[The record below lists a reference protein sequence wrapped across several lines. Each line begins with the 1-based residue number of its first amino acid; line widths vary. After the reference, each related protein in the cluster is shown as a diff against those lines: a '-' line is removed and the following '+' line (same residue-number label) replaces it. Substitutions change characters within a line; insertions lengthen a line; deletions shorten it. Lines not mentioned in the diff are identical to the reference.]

1 MDLQQLESILN
12 DMQQPAYRFKQIK
25 LAVYKEL
32 KDSFG
37 AIENIPLPL
46 RRDLDR
52 LVPFSELTLTT
63 EQQSTDG
70 SVKALFAA
78 RDHVSIESVLIPY
91 ADGIRTVCVSTEAG
105 CQVNCAFCAT
115 GHLGFTRVLTASEI
129 VEQVLYFA
137 RALKPRGEKV
147 TTSCS
152 WGRESLFSTMTTSR
166 APSSC

>member
-105 CQVNCAFCAT
+105 CQVQLCFLCDRTFGLYQGPDGFRDCRT
-115 GHLGFTRVLTASEI
+115 GAVLCQSIEAS
-129 VEQVLYFA
+129 
-137 RALKPRGEKV
+137 RGEGHQRRV
-147 TTSCS
+147 HGG
-152 WGRESLFSTMTTSR
+152 GRAFSQL
-166 APSSC
+166 